1 MSKSSER
8 IYAIAA
14 FAAAAV
20 FAAIRIIVTFLFTE
34 KYTGVYLRGS
44 IFPQIFQCL
53 LAVAV
58 IFFIVF
64 PCVKKMKKCFESR
77 TLPANSKVTVFT
89 SAVLG
94 FMFLASSLLLLF
106 TMVSQMR
113 FGIADTILAITG
125 IFSSAYYLSR
135 IFSRGCRAEGTALL
149 SMVPIVWA
157 LTVLIDVYFDM
168 SILITSP
175 NRIFSQLALLAF
187 SVFLLAETRMALH
200 FDNTLLYAP
209 ASAVSTILLAVSAIP
224 NLLCPH
230 ILSVGDS
237 DRPIIYAVELAAC
250 IYSASKLYAYC
261 AHGEQKESKP
271 EEQTSLNEE

>member
-20 FAAIRIIVTFLFTE
+20 FAAIRIIVTFFFTE

-44 IFPQIFQCL
+44 ISPQIFQCL
-53 LAVAV
+53 LAVAI

-64 PCVKKMKKCFESR
+64 PCVKKMKKRFESR
-77 TLPANSKVTVFT
+77 TLPANSKATVFT

-94 FMFLASSLLLLF
+94 FMFLASSLFLLF

-113 FGIADTILAITG
+113 FETADTILAITG
-125 IFSSAYYLSR
+125 IFSSACYLSR
-135 IFSRGCRAEGTALL
+135 IFSRGCRDEATALL
-149 SMVPIVWA
+149 SMTPIAWTMTA
-157 LTVLIDVYFDM
+157 LINVYFDM

-175 NRIFSQLALLAF
+175 NRAFSQLALLAF
-187 SVFLLAETRMALH
+187 SVFLLAETRMELKLE
-200 FDNTLLYAP
+200 NTLLYAP
-209 ASAVSTILLAVSAIP
+209 ASAVSTILLAISAIP

-261 AHGEQKESKP
+261 AHGEQPKSVLEV
-271 EEQTSLNEE
+271 QAFLNEE